1 MSRFLWDIL
10 FKNMDGSKKEFILK
24 ETLGYFLKYGV
35 KNFTMDDIANKLGVS
50 KKTLYQMFC
59 NKENLLFEAV
69 DELWESFLVQ
79 IHEIEQE
86 EINPLQKIVK
96 IYDFAFQTLKTMDPV
111 FLKSLQNYQK
121 NVMDKYQ
128 SHRSYFLN
136 DIIKKLM
143 LEAKSNNQIEPNI
156 DIDFFLQVN
165 FENLDKQIWY
175 EEAISNYSQED
186 ILKYLVVYR
195 LKGIAI
201 QEDLF

>member
-128 SHRSYFLN
+128 SYRSYFLN

>member
-1 MSRFLWDIL
+1 MWDIL

-79 IHEIEQE
+79 IHEIELE

-96 IYDFAFQTLKTMDPV
+96 IYDCAFQTLKTMDPV

-128 SHRSYFLN
+128 YYRSYFLN

-175 EEAISNYSQED
+175 EEAINNYSQED

-201 QEDLF
+201 QKDLF

>member
-1 MSRFLWDIL
+1 MWDIL

-96 IYDFAFQTLKTMDPV
+96 IYDCAFQTLKTMDPV

-136 DIIKKLM
+136 DVIKKLM

-175 EEAISNYSQED
+175 EEAINNYSQED

-201 QEDLF
+201 QKDLF

>member
-1 MSRFLWDIL
+1 
-10 FKNMDGSKKEFILK
+10 MDESKKEFILK

-96 IYDFAFQTLKTMDPV
+96 IYDCFTGINGTQTEVYTVLN
-111 FLKSLQNYQK
+111 LKSK
-121 NVMDKYQ
+121 
-128 SHRSYFLN
+128 
-136 DIIKKLM
+136 
-143 LEAKSNNQIEPNI
+143 
-156 DIDFFLQVN
+156 
-165 FENLDKQIWY
+165 
-175 EEAISNYSQED
+175 
-186 ILKYLVVYR
+186 
-195 LKGIAI
+195 
-201 QEDLF
+201 DLINKTL